1 MVSLLSKGA
10 PLCLCSHILALCNYD
25 WNPASDRE
33 IATFCFSPYIQ
44 CLKKKKKK
52 PEKCTPQKLYSS
64 INHLQ
69 HPDSPFM
76 PLPNHCIFLPNLTAI
91 SLLAL
96 SLNLLFVK
104 L

>member
-44 CLKKKKKK
+44 CLKKKKKETWK
-52 PEKCTPQKLYSS
+52 VHTTKIVQLNKSLAAPRFTLHAFAQSLYFPSKSNRYITSS
-64 INHLQ
+64 TILK
-69 HPDSPFM
+69 SPI
-76 PLPNHCIFLPNLTAI
+76 C
-91 SLLAL
+91 
-96 SLNLLFVK
+96 
-104 L
+104 